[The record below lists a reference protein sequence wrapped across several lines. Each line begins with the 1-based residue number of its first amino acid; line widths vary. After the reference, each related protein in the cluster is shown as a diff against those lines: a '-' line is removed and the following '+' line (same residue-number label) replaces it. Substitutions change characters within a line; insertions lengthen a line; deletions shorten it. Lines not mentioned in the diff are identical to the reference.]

1 MDWVII
7 VTVLVL
13 LQYTVFGLQVGS
25 MRVKHSVKAPAT
37 SGAPEYERM
46 NRVHCNTMEQMIL
59 LLPLMWLFA
68 HVVNPIWAAG
78 FGVVF
83 LIGRFIYRSAY
94 LKDPSGRSVGFTT
107 SFLPSAVMAIWLLV
121 AAIRNLL

>member
-13 LQYTVFGLQVGS
+13 LQYTWFGLQVGS

-37 SGAPEYERM
+37 TGAPEFERM
-46 NRVHCNTMEQMIL
+46 NRIHCNTMEQLVL

-68 HVVNPIWAAG
+68 YFVDPIWAAG
-78 FGVVF
+78 FGGVF

-94 LKDPSGRSVGFTT
+94 LKDPAGRSAGFTLT
-107 SFLPSAVMAIWLLV
+107 FLPSAVMAVWLLV
-121 AAIRNLL
+121 AAVRNLL

>member
-25 MRVKHSVKAPAT
+25 MRAKHSVKAPAV
-37 SGAPEYERM
+37 SGPPEFERM
-46 NRVHCNTMEQMIL
+46 NRVHCNTMEQLIL